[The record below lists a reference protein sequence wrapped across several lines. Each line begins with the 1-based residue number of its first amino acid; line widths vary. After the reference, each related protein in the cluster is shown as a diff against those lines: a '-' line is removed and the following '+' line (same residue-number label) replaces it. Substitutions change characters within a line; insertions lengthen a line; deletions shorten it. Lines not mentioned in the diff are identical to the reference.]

1 LLALRAR
8 LDSIGW
14 VADRRSFV
22 ALLPAPDGGG
32 ADFYGVL
39 GGRLA
44 VEMRLGATSDLWV
57 AVLRVRDVWERFH
70 ETRPARADVEGMTV
84 VAGWL
89 RDRSREGILLP
100 LERVEDMERQLDQ
113 LTVTMRDLRQRGPL
127 PEIDTLS

>member
-1 LLALRAR
+1 
-8 LDSIGW
+8 
-14 VADRRSFV
+14 V

-32 ADFYGVL
+32 ADFYGVI

-57 AVLRVRDVWERFH
+57 AVQRIREVWDRFH
-70 ETRPARADVEGMTV
+70 DTRPDRVDVEGMTI

-100 LERVEDMERQLDQ
+100 LDRVEDMEQQLDQ
-113 LTVTMRDLRQRGPL
+113 LTVTLRDLRQRGPL
-127 PEIDTLS
+127 PSIDTL